1 MQIVT
6 SINVHNQR
14 SSSYPV
20 GLSNPVYN
28 DSYEEIEINNQVHS
42 KFNQDEAV
50 WKTVIVKIVLI
61 IQIS

>member
-50 WKTVIVKIVLI
+50 
-61 IQIS
+61 